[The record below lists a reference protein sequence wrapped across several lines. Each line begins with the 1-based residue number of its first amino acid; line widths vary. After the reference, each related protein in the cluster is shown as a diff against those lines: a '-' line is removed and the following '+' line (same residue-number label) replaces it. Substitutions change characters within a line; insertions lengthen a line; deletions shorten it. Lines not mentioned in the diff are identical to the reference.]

1 MRRETL
7 RFNLDN
13 PTTVVVE
20 RVHDDAGGTRV
31 RKELRRAGTTPP
43 AVAHWSASTDPR
55 RWNYWHREAEVYGD
69 PGLRASLAGTGLSLP
84 AAEVVEHA
92 DGTTLW
98 LEDVP
103 GVLGVDFT
111 LADHVALAAAL
122 GRWQA
127 GGPHDAPWASRGF
140 LRDYSTSRPGD
151 VGLVDDD
158 AAWEHPLVRDTWPA
172 GLREGWARLLAHRE
186 DLLGV
191 VEGQPR
197 TLCHLD
203 AWVSNVIRRPDG
215 ELCLLDWTFAGDG
228 AVGEDLGNYLPDAVL
243 DLFWPA
249 ERLPELEAACFA
261 AHLDGL
267 RRAGWSG
274 SERDVRLGMVASC
287 VKYAWLL
294 PLVLG
299 RAGDGDHHAY
309 HRSADAERLYRQRGL
324 VFAHLVGWC
333 DEALRLVG

>member
-1 MRRETL
+1 VTAEGAQDGERRETL

-20 RVHDDAGGTRV
+20 RVRDASGRSRV

-43 AVAHWSASTDPR
+43 AVAHWSASTVPH
-55 RWNYWHREAEVYGD
+55 RWNYWHREAEVYAD
-69 PGLRASLAGTGLSLP
+69 AGLRAGLAGTGLTLP
-84 AAEVVEHA
+84 VAEVVDHA

-111 LADHVALAAAL
+111 LADHVAFAAGL

-127 GGPHDAPWASRGF
+127 GGPRDAPWASRGF

-151 VGLVDDD
+151 PRVLDDD
-158 AAWEHPLVRDTWPA
+158 
-172 GLREGWARLLAHRE
+172 AHRE
-186 DLLGV
+186 DLLTL
-191 VEGQPR
+191 VEGLPR

-215 ELCLLDWTFAGDG
+215 EVSLLDWTFAGDG

-249 ERLPELEAACFA
+249 ERLPELERACFA
-261 AHLDGL
+261 AYLAGL
-267 RRAGWSG
+267 REAGWAG
-274 SERDVRLGMVASC
+274 TEREARLGVVASC
-287 VKYAWLL
+287 VKYAWL
-294 PLVLG
+294 PLLLLQ
-299 RAGDGDHHAY
+299 RAGDADHRAY
-309 HRSADAERLYRQRGL
+309 HRTADAERLYRQRGL

-333 DEALRLVG
+333 DEALRLAG